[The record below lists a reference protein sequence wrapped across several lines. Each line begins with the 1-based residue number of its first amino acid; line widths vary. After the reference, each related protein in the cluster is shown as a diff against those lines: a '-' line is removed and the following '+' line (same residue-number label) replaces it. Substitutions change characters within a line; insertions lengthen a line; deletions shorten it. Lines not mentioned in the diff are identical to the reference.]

1 MRTRTKKAEPE
12 RHWDSTLPSTV
23 IDGITFTPLTSSFAL
38 LHEGETMQ
46 HCVASYADLCQSNRY
61 RVFTVCDADGKRSTL
76 GITINERGNKAR
88 WDQHYGKC
96 NSAVS
101 AKVKAAGKKLVT
113 AYNRALLAAPA
124 SP

>member
-1 MRTRTKKAEPE
+1 MTQSTGSHATISQYKYFWRMMPDCTS
-12 RHWDSTLPSTV
+12 RHN
-23 IDGITFTPLTSSFAL
+23 G
-38 LHEGETMQ
+38 
-46 HCVASYADLCQSNRY
+46 C
-61 RVFTVCDADGKRSTL
+61 CDADGKRLTL

-101 AKVKAAGKKLVT
+101 ARVKAAGKKLVT

-124 SP
+124 SS